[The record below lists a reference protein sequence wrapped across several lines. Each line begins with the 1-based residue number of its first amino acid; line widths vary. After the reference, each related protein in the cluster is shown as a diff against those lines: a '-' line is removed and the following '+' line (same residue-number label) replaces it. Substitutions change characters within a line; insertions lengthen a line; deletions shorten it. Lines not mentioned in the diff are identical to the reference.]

1 MNVECFV
8 VLLSAVGE
16 NAGKVVDFQG
26 FLWICGLFL
35 KNLLNIDK
43 LGTKPWKILKNSSLK
58 NAKTFPDVLLLFYP
72 IVYQQSKMLSTA
84 INFSFLYL
92 SQYSV

>member
-16 NAGKVVDFQG
+16 NAGKFVDFQG
-26 FLWICGLFL
+26 ILWICGLFL

-43 LGTKPWKILKNSSLK
+43 SRTKIWKILKISSLK
-58 NAKTFPDVLLLFYP
+58 NAKTFPDVLLLFYA

-84 INFSFLYL
+84 INFLFLHL